1 MTSIRPFARPNT
13 DLQSRSFSQPHK
25 YRPPTPKM
33 PSRTLAE
40 ENMSA
45 FMTGRRKVE
54 EFPSEIN
61 KPQRIE
67 LPVYFN
73 TPRRYTLPRGRG
85 SSTERPARL
94 PVSNLQSDKKVS
106 VMRRLKD
113 YQMLAFACKR
123 SGKTR
128 DQGRAHYSIGVLLDN
143 VGEFDKAI
151 KAYQQFLT
159 VCKSIGDT
167 HGEALAYN
175 CIGVDYHKMAEMAPG
190 NKALWQEAINY
201 HTKHKEIADVPGKFL
216 AHVNLGIIYSAL
228 GEAERAAINHQFAL
242 RYAVHL
248 ESRAGQSVALGN
260 LGLIGTNTV
269 SGDSSKLKMFVERY
283 LTLSH
288 EQRNRKGESGAY
300 FQLGNISLS
309 IGDYDSSTKNYYRAM
324 KIAEEIG
331 DKDLLNAA
339 KCSFGVANANLKME
353 DHMKGILERV
363 EHQEEEEDA

>member
-1 MTSIRPFARPNT
+1 M
-13 DLQSRSFSQPHK
+13 QSRSFSQPHK

-73 TPRRYTLPRGRG
+73 TPRRYPFTRGRG

-143 VGEFDKAI
+143 VGEYDKAI

-175 CIGVDYHKMAEMAPG
+175 CIGVDYHKMAEMAHG

-216 AHVNLGIIYSAL
+216 AHVNLGIIYNAL
-228 GEAERAAINHQFAL
+228 GETERAAINHQFAL

-260 LGLIGTNTV
+260 LGLVGTNSV
-269 SGDSSKLKMFVERY
+269 SGDSGKLKMFVERY

-300 FQLGNISLS
+300 YQLGNISLS
-309 IGDYDSSTKNYYRAM
+309 VGDYDSSTKNYYRAM